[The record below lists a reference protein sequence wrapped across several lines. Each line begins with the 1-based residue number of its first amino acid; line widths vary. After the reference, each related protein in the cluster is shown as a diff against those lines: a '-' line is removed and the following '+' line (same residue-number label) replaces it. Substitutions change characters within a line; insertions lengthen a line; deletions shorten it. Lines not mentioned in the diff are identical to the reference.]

1 MGYDS
6 DIEDLEV
13 DISTRQ
19 PANANIININR
30 KSSLASQNNSDCTV
44 SQQPYLPGAQKVWLK
59 TFGCSHNVLF
69 APIIINF
76 SGPYQYLLSN
86 ALGFR

>member
-30 KSSLASQNNSDCTV
+30 KSSYNSDCTV

-76 SGPYQYLLSN
+76 SGPYKYLLSN